1 MCISQG
7 SIREVEPVG
16 DLQEEI
22 SCKELAYMIVG
33 ANKARSNFLEEEGQG
48 GQDGTLKH

>member
-7 SIREVEPVG
+7 SIREVEPG

-33 ANKARSNFLEEEGQG
+33 AN
-48 GQDGTLKH
+48 